1 MMKGIIDKSRLE
13 RIGKYINRQ
22 LIVHRNIENDTKW
35 TTEESMIVEL
45 YDNYIEL
52 ISKINNLQQ
61 ENQQLKKQLEVGKE
75 QYNDVVEEKEN
86 LQEQLSNS
94 HQIKAQQKEFIEWL
108 EDGIRTLEM
117 LDETFTLKNYK
128 NEIRIYKEIL
138 SKYKEI
144 IGGKHE

>member
-1 MMKGIIDKSRLE
+1 MMKGIIDKSRLK

-61 ENQQLKKQLEVGKE
+61 QNQQLKEDILFCLKSIKQEME
-75 QYNDVVEEKEN
+75 MSTD
-86 LQEQLSNS
+86 S
-94 HQIKAQQKEFIEWL
+94 
-108 EDGIRTLEM
+108 RTKQEM
-117 LDETFTLKNYK
+117 LSCYQ
-128 NEIRIYKEIL
+128 IL
-138 SKYKEI
+138 SKWSDK
-144 IGGKHE
+144 

>member
-61 ENQQLKKQLEVGKE
+61 ENKQLKEDILFCLKSVKQEME
-75 QYNDVVEEKEN
+75 MSID
-86 LQEQLSNS
+86 S
-94 HQIKAQQKEFIEWL
+94 
-108 EDGIRTLEM
+108 RTKQEM
-117 LDETFTLKNYK
+117 LSCYQ
-128 NEIRIYKEIL
+128 IL
-138 SKYKEI
+138 SKWSDK
-144 IGGKHE
+144 